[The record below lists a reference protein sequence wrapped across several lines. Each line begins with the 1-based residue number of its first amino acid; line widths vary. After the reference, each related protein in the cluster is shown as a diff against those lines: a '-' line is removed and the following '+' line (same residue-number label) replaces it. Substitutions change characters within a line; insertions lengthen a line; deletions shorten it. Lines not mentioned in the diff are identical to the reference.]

1 MKKIFLS
8 GIIVASL
15 APTAFATHYDFYAP
29 LSASHENF
37 QSPVTPR
44 IATSWPSSNPP
55 AENAGRFVSKDFYCI
70 NPEKNGEAI
79 PGTMMISHP
88 FARLIPQT
96 INTTNISFIPMKVFT
111 KSLLNNTEKN
121 IIQTRTFGFEKD
133 KNTININCQLQNEIF
148 NAKSLSYDT
157 KKFFEQI
164 QTGDTLTF
172 HIQPKIGTTFTAR
185 YLSPFAPNATVKVVS
200 NLSTD
205 PNIRNLE
212 ILPEF
217 LCFKKYGCEVA
228 KAIITTLSG
237 EKKDITKNIFIDKN
251 GAEITD
257 YSIVDSGFIVPKD
270 TKSITFEYRKL

>member
-1 MKKIFLS
+1 MKKIFLL
-8 GIIVASL
+8 GIIFTSL
-15 APTAFATHYDFYAP
+15 TPSAFATHYDFYAP

-121 IIQTRTFGFEKD
+121 IIQARIFSFEKD
-133 KNTININCQLQNEIF
+133 KNTININCQLQNDFF
-148 NAKSLSYDT
+148 NAKTLSYDT

-164 QTGDTLTF
+164 QTGDSLTF
-172 HIQPKIGTTFTAR
+172 HIQPKIGTTFTTR
-185 YLSPFAPNATVKVVS
+185 YLSPLAPETKTKVIGNFASDSNVK
-200 NLSTD
+200 
-205 PNIRNLE
+205 NLE
-212 ILPEF
+212 IIPEF
-217 LCFKKYGCEVA
+217 LCFKKYGCEVT
-228 KAIITTLSG
+228 KATITTLSG
-237 EKKDITKNIFIDKN
+237 EKKDITKNIFTDAN

-257 YSIVDSGFIVPKD
+257 YSLVDSGFIVPKD
-270 TKSITFEYRKL
+270 TESIIFEYKKL